1 MFIWFLF
8 SVKNVSMPRKK
19 GYSYTREKSI
29 RLTDEEYERKIQSFP
44 KTHGLFYLSSSEY
57 KGYWPCEI
65 LQDGQVLS
73 ITENFV

>member
-19 GYSYTREKSI
+19 GYTREKKSI
-29 RLTDEEYERKIQSFP
+29 RLTNNENERKIQSFP

-65 LQDGQVLS
+65 LPDGQVLS